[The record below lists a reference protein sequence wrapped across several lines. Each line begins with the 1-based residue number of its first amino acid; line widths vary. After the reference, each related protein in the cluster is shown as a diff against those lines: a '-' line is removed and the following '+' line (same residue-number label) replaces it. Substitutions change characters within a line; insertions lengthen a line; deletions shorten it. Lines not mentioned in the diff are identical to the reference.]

1 MLGALRAVENDEVE
15 DYFVSGQYGPG
26 QENGQPVPGYR
37 EETNVDPDSNTDT
50 YVAGKL
56 MIDNFRWAGV
66 PFYIR
71 TGKRMDVKSTKII
84 IQFKDVPMNLY
95 YGSEQKLAP
104 NLLVIHIQPEEG
116 ITLHLNAKQSGQAM
130 ETTPVKLN
138 FSNNDIAGLNTP
150 EAYEKL
156 LYDCLRGD
164 ATNFTHWDEVALSW
178 SFVDKISQFLGK

>member
-1 MLGALRAVENDEVE
+1 
-15 DYFVSGQYGPG
+15 
-26 QENGQPVPGYR
+26 
-37 EETNVDPDSNTDT
+37 
-50 YVAGKL
+50 

-71 TGKRMDVKSTKII
+71 TGKRMDVKSTKIT

-116 ITLHLNAKQSGQAM
+116 ITLHLNAKQSGQTM

-138 FSNNDIAGLNTP
+138 FSNHDIAGLNTP

-156 LYDCLRGD
+156 LHDCLRGD

-178 SFVDKISQFLGK
+178 SFVDKIRNFWDSKKADFPNYEAGSIGPKAADELLDKDGFFWWAAAYLDMDDL